1 VKRRVWF
8 VWLFML
14 ASFGGYAEG
23 VHPID
28 LKLAH
33 GAVPHFNIIDTS
45 ETPDE
50 HISEK
55 MDEIAARH

>member
-1 VKRRVWF
+1 MKRRVWF
-8 VWLFML
+8 AWLFMV
-14 ASFGGYAEG
+14 ASFGGYADG
-23 VHPID
+23 VHHID
-28 LKLAH
+28 RKLAH

-55 MDEIAARH
+55 MHEKAVRH

>member
-1 VKRRVWF
+1 MKRRVWF
-8 VWLFML
+8 AWLFMV

-23 VHPID
+23 VHHVD
-28 LKLAH
+28 RKLTH

-55 MDEIAARH
+55 MHEKAVRH

>member
-8 VWLFML
+8 AWLFMV
-14 ASFGGYAEG
+14 ASFGGYADG
-23 VHPID
+23 VHHID
-28 LKLAH
+28 RKLAH

-55 MDEIAARH
+55 MHEKAVRH

>member
-1 VKRRVWF
+1 
-8 VWLFML
+8 ML

-55 MDEIAARH
+55 MDEIAVRH

>member
-1 VKRRVWF
+1 MV
-8 VWLFML
+8 

-23 VHPID
+23 VHHID
-28 LKLAH
+28 RKLAH

-55 MDEIAARH
+55 MHEKAVRH

>member
-8 VWLFML
+8 AWLFMV

-23 VHPID
+23 VHHID
-28 LKLAH
+28 RKLAH

-55 MDEIAARH
+55 MHEKAVRH